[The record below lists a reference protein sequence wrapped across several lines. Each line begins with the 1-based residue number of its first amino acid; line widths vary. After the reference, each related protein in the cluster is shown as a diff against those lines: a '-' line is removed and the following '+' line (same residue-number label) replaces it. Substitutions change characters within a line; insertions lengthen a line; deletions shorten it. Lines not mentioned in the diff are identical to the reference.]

1 MKTYVCQ
8 TIDTA
13 TNQCTQWIEQANF
26 IPELSQLSYSD
37 TNQLLSL
44 TAALFACAWVWSL
57 LSRKA
62 EQGA

>member
-8 TIDTA
+8 TIDTS

-26 IPELSQLSYSD
+26 ITELSQLSYSD
-37 TNQLLSL
+37 TSQLLSL